1 MEFIDANFI
10 LRYLLKD
17 NQKQFQEA
25 KDIIDNHDVFIPDF
39 ILAEVVY
46 VLEKVYSVPRA
57 AIKSTLESLIQYSNI
72 SLSDKDICLKS
83 LKINAQYQIDFA
95 DAMLVALVKSKK
107 ASKLFT
113 FDKKLLKVNSEIKL

>member
-57 AIKSTLESLIQYSNI
+57 AIKSTLESLIQYSI
-72 SLSDKDICLKS
+72 LAYPIKT
-83 LKINAQYQIDFA
+83 FA
-95 DAMLVALVKSKK
+95 
-107 ASKLFT
+107 
-113 FDKKLLKVNSEIKL
+113 